1 MRLMALA
8 GSPPPRTAGISVS
21 YLRRRPQPL
30 TFEIPE
36 MVDCAWLS
44 AELTD
49 EVPVIAGWI
58 AVQTA
63 WDTFG

>member
-1 MRLMALA
+1 
-8 GSPPPRTAGISVS
+8 
-21 YLRRRPQPL
+21 
-30 TFEIPE
+30 

-49 EVPVIAGWI
+49 EVPVIADWI

-63 WDTFG
+63 WDTFAGPRSPPWT